1 MADVHPVVVHRGV
14 VLHAPGQLDLGR
26 STRLANRAQRRTL
39 RALYPTCA
47 IPGCTTR
54 YDLCKLHHVHWWEHG
69 GSTDL
74 HNLLPLC
81 VTHHH
86 AVHDRHWQLTLTPDR
101 QLTITYPDGTTNRTG
116 PPRRQRHH
124 HGVPVRG
131 SSVTHSDP
139 PVTPLRT

>member
-1 MADVHPVVVHRGV
+1 MHRGV

-39 RALYPTCA
+39 QALYPTCA
-47 IPGCTTR
+47 IPGCTIR

-69 GSTDL
+69 GPTDL

-86 AVHDRHWQLTLTPDR
+86 AVHDRHWQLNLTPNR

-116 PPRRQRHH
+116 PPRRADRRAPGPTGSASDDHH
-124 HGVPVRG
+124 
-131 SSVTHSDP
+131 DKIAF
-139 PVTPLRT
+139 PLRM